1 LTASDVVSQTTA
13 RDASNA
19 TTPNPRLDTSSG
31 IEVSSPREECF
42 GELSEDGIADDNAQK
57 ATDYNAQ
64 VTLVTTTTQ
73 AQTGSAFA
81 GLPCRRRWRMLPS
94 LALDKE

>member
-64 VTLVTTTTQ
+64 VTLSHHDNASTNWKCV
-73 AQTGSAFA
+73 
-81 GLPCRRRWRMLPS
+81 RWIALSQEMEDAS
-94 LALDKE
+94 LARA